1 MNEVQP
7 ALAHPLAF
15 AELALERAPRLP
27 RDHPHHVADA
37 ISLGSRARAL
47 LARLRPLVVR
57 IATFWDHRI
66 RSCTIGV
73 RRLSVDAAGS
83 YHLE

>member
-1 MNEVQP
+1 MNEIQP
-7 ALAHPLAF
+7 ATAHPLAF
-15 AELALERAPRLP
+15 AELAFERGNRLP
-27 RDHPHHVADA
+27 RDHPPHAADA
-37 ISLGSRARAL
+37 ISLGSRARSV

-66 RSCTIGV
+66 RTCTIGA

-83 YHLE
+83 YRLE